1 MADTIHV
8 VASPARPHRKPSE
21 TPPPTELAVCRPGS
35 LLCMCWHV
43 LAVWFCMLCTGGCLN
58 WHGMEHENK
67 QLKSAARSGH
77 AGFSLQLWSSPLCSS
92 TACRHM
98 DKINSLGHAWIE
110 KKKTK
115 SGIKTETEAENE
127 TETKMWAVS
136 TSEQGTEGS
145 ASVG

>member
-1 MADTIHV
+1 MLMGVPAHYNAL
-8 VASPARPHRKPSE
+8 VARCYTQK
-21 TPPPTELAVCRPGS
+21 
-35 LLCMCWHV
+35 
-43 LAVWFCMLCTGGCLN
+43 
-58 WHGMEHENK
+58 
-67 QLKSAARSGH
+67 
-77 AGFSLQLWSSPLCSS
+77 
-92 TACRHM
+92 
-98 DKINSLGHAWIE
+98 